1 MFEQDSKNPDEVIP
15 YVKEVLRQVPN
26 KGIGYGILK
35 YLTRPENK
43 QDLSFRL
50 KPEINFNYQ
59 GEFVRDVEKEDIQ
72 IVSLPVGEGVHPLAQ
87 WPYKLD
93 FSLFVENGELVTLI
107 RYHQTLY
114 HRETMEQ
121 LKNLYLHHLKR
132 IVDVCRE
139 KVLVK

>member
-1 MFEQDSKNPDEVIP
+1 M
-15 YVKEVLRQVPN
+15 
-26 KGIGYGILK
+26 GYGIQQ
-35 YLTRPENK
+35 LTSSQNK

-50 KPEINFNYQ
+50 KLIINFNYQ

-114 HRETMEQ
+114 HRETIEQ

-132 IVDVCRE
+132 IVDFCR
-139 KVLVK
+139 KKSW